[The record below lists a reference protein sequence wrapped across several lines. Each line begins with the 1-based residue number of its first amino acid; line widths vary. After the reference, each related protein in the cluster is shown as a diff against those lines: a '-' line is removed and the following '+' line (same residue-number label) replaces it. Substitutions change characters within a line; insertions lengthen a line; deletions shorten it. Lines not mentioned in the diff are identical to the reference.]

1 MIFRPRA
8 PNTSFDARV
17 WSMERAAPP
26 RSEVQEERSSSDVQ
40 SSVEP
45 QSEDQTQRQNLQ
57 LTSGSQG
64 SAATHYYTVTKP
76 VTGSYSPP
84 DLPQAPIKKIQLS
97 SQSRGL
103 KIQSKMS
110 TPRPEK
116 RKRDLKVGSPAKRRS
131 SCGQDP
137 VVAPS
142 TKPWPIFTIAKLPPE
157 GNRWGTNYLKKKYFT
172 GEPAFL

>member
-8 PNTSFDARV
+8 PNTSFDARI
-17 WSMERAAPP
+17 WSVERAAPP

-40 SSVEP
+40 SSVLVKVEP
-45 QSEDQTQRQNLQ
+45 QSEGQTQPQNQQ
-57 LTSGSQG
+57 LTRGSQG
-64 SAATHYYTVTKP
+64 SAATHYCDVTKP
-76 VTGSYSPP
+76 LTGSYSPP
-84 DLPQAPIKKIQLS
+84 ELPQAPIKKIQLP

-116 RKRDLKVGSPAKRRS
+116 RRRDLKVGSPAKRRS

-137 VVAPS
+137 VMAPT

-157 GNRWGTNYLKKKYFT
+157 GNR
-172 GEPAFL
+172 